1 MISCRLL
8 KHLRLHIHI
17 HTLKQETQDILTFDM
32 FMTTKRKNITDHRFA
47 SNCFPDI
54 QTRYKPVLKHIVL
67 LITSVSKYKHFLIWD
82 FFSSHPKRS
91 ALLSI

>member
-1 MISCRLL
+1 MISCGLL

-32 FMTTKRKNITDHRFA
+32 FMTTKKRNITDHRFA

-54 QTRYKPVLKHIVL
+54 QTRYKPALKHIAL
-67 LITSVSKYKHFLIWD
+67 LITSLSKYKHSDLG
-82 FFSSHPKRS
+82 FFSSYPK
-91 ALLSI
+91 